1 MSRKL
6 FKLGVLFSSLLL
18 ITAACQAP
26 VAAEQIDIDDIQVSV
41 SEPTPSANSLI
52 YTIDV
57 VNNSEVTIKQ
67 LTVLLGFYPPNSE
80 MDSEGDYSRLMFYCK
95 PGVSAGIN
103 IEPGDAARY
112 TAVIPISLLKEEL
125 INFNDLRIH
134 LIGYAH
140 EVGEHRFEK
149 QGPLSAF
156 Q

>member
-6 FKLGVLFSSLLL
+6 FKVGMLISVLLL
-18 ITAACQAP
+18 IFSSCPAPSSAA
-26 VAAEQIDIDDIQVSV
+26 QIDIDDIQVSV
-41 SEPTPSANSLI
+41 SDPHPSTNSLT

-57 VNNSEVTIKQ
+57 VNNSKVMIKE
-67 LTVLLGFYPPNSE
+67 LSVLLGFYPPSNE
-80 MDSEGDYSRLMFYCK
+80 MDSKGDYNRLMFYCK

-103 IEPGDAARY
+103 IEPGDVTSY

-140 EVGEHRFEK
+140 EVGENRFEK
-149 QGPLSAF
+149 SGPLSGF